1 MSADPSPFPE
11 DPDPLRAT
19 LIDTIVLLEALIEF
33 RGDWRAGSGDQRLN
47 QGAEQRLSASAGI
60 VNELEEPEI
69 ERQVFLRDAAVRPQ
83 PGSQERPEAFH
94 GGDVDLAEP
103 VAVLVPGVFAATMA
117 DGLVAVAETRKPG

>member
-1 MSADPSPFPE
+1 MM
-11 DPDPLRAT
+11 
-19 LIDTIVLLEALIEF
+19 ALIEF

-69 ERQVFLRDAAVRPQ
+69 ERQLFLRDAAVRPQ

-94 GGDVDLAEP
+94 GVDVDLAEP

-117 DGLVAVAETRKPG
+117 DGLCGRSRDQEAWHRWCTHQCRLWS